1 MLNTLVWLLSG
12 WERRL
17 CHSLL
22 SGSSWP
28 ILNYFVVYKLSLPSE
43 SLAGFSAIIDT
54 CFQGFSKPRPCP
66 SPCPSPFS
74 ERPGPQTRL
83 FLHFISLEFN
93 LFLWTNESRLS
104 EPYLSTLFFFF
115 FFFCLCL
122 GPLEIW
128 AWAKEK
134 QILRT
139 FSKNAWLLS
148 FLCLCSTHKASISMS
163 HRSFSQSSFIPKYSE
178 EFTVIW
184 WIPAHF

>member
-1 MLNTLVWLLSG
+1 MLNTLIWLLSG

-74 ERPGPQTRL
+74 EHPGPQTRL

-93 LFLWTNESRLS
+93 LFLWANESRLS
-104 EPYLSTLFFFF
+104 EPYLSTLFSS
-115 FFFCLCL
+115 
-122 GPLEIW
+122 P
-128 AWAKEK
+128 
-134 QILRT
+134 
-139 FSKNAWLLS
+139 
-148 FLCLCSTHKASISMS
+148 
-163 HRSFSQSSFIPKYSE
+163 SSFAYVWGLWKSEPGQKKYKYSE
-178 EFTVIW
+178 LFRRM
-184 WIPAHF
+184 PGS